1 MTPAAA
7 LASRNASVRTA
18 ARAWH
23 KARLLR
29 SDGLLAIEAELPDD
43 RVRVGP
49 VFRVLLFLFTLIA
62 AGAATGFV
70 FALVSFGRGSGAVIV
85 SICWTLAVVAI
96 FATEFQI
103 QALKRAQGGTEAA
116 TSFAALVLLLAG
128 VAGWVYEVAHLA
140 DRDATRLLF
149 AFAMVACAA
158 AAWRW
163 GYPLYGAFAA
173 AALLGLLSTLP
184 AGRLL
189 IAVVAILAIFLLPRH
204 VDSVRLPPAL
214 RDTVL
219 GALLV
224 CLAGLY
230 LAVDVSS
237 VRWRWLELPRL
248 VAGYAPDPHA
258 SPWTLR
264 AALAATVL
272 VPALYVAWGLRG
284 RRRPVLVLGLF
295 LAACAATSVRLY
307 IHLAAPWVVL
317 SVAGMLLIAVALVV
331 RRYLDGGEDHE
342 RFGFTAEPP
351 LEGQERQ
358 RLLELVAATAAL
370 TPAARALPQEPGFR
384 GQGGNFGGAGSNSD
398 F

>member
-1 MTPAAA
+1 MIPGAA
-7 LASRNASVRTA
+7 LASRNAGVRAA

-23 KARLLR
+23 Q
-29 SDGLLAIEAELPDD
+29 AELLTAEGLAAVESEFPDD

-49 VFRVLLFLFTLIA
+49 VFRVLLFVFTLIA
-62 AGAATGFV
+62 AGAGTGFI
-70 FALVSFGRGSGAVIV
+70 FALVSFGRGSEAVIV

-96 FATEFQI
+96 FATEFQV

-128 VAGWVYEVAHLA
+128 AATWVFALAHLP
-140 DRDATRLLF
+140 DRDAAQLLF
-149 AFAMVACAA
+149 ALATLACAA

-173 AALLGLLSTLP
+173 ASLLGLLSTLI
-184 AGRLL
+184 AGRLW
-189 IAVVAILAIFLLPRH
+189 IALVAILALFLLPRH
-204 VDSVRLPPAL
+204 TDSARLPPAL
-214 RDTVL
+214 RDAVL

-224 CLAGLY
+224 FLAGLY

-237 VRWRWLELPRL
+237 VQWRLLELPRFIER
-248 VAGYAPDPHA
+248 AAPDADA

-272 VPALYVAWGLRG
+272 VPALYIAWGLRG
-284 RRRPVLVLGLF
+284 RRRAILVLGLF
-295 LAACAATSVRLY
+295 LAACAAASVRLY
-307 IHLAAPWVVL
+307 IHLAAPWIVL
-317 SVAGMLLIAVALVV
+317 SVAGLLLITLALIV
-331 RRYLDGGEDHE
+331 RRYLDAGEDRE
-342 RFGFTAEPP
+342 RLGFTAEPP

-358 RLLELVAATAAL
+358 RLLELVAATATL
-370 TPAARALPQEPGFR
+370 TPDARVLPQQAAY
-384 GQGGNFGGAGSNSD
+384 QGHGGDFGGAGSNSD